1 MNPDTGEIYQ
11 LFPGQTPHPGHIE
24 LTGREAQYLK
34 GRKAKDRLTALK
46 RLRKQAVKAAKRAV
60 GGRLHSEEMQM
71 IYRQLRG

>member
-1 MNPDTGEIYQ
+1 
-11 LFPGQTPHPGHIE
+11 

-71 IYRQLRG
+71 IYSQLRG